1 MEKEEILNY
10 IEQRID
16 LVRANKVTDKLNYS
30 NGLLFHAIPNA
41 DLAPID
47 WSNTE
52 QVDNVSKAFSKCIK
66 DDISFSEIADG
77 QIGTNK
83 TAFTIVFNKGILET
97 FLPRIV
103 KQTPINFPPKI
114 RYVQVENVV
123 SQCSSFIDSLID
135 LENNIYSK
143 KTTFTVFITLIGIK
157 GVVFNATERDY
168 TTTVTFPENTLTFQ
182 INNPIVMSK
191 EDAKEAI
198 EEAMHK
204 TLYEFEPVA

>member
-1 MEKEEILNY
+1 LEKKEILNY

-16 LVRANKVTDKLNYS
+16 LVISNKVTDKLNYT
-30 NGLLFHAIPNA
+30 NGILFHAIPNT
-41 DLAPID
+41 DLTTLD
-47 WSNTE
+47 WSNKE
-52 QVDNVSKAFSKCIK
+52 QVERISNAFSNCIK
-66 DDISFSEIADG
+66 DDISFSKINEG
-77 QIGTNK
+77 QIGTN
-83 TAFTIVFNKGILET
+83 ASAYTIVFNKGIIET
-97 FLPRIV
+97 FLSRIV
-103 KQTPINFPPKI
+103 KQTPVNFPPKI

-123 SQCSSFIDSLID
+123 SQCSNFIDSLISI
-135 LENNIYSK
+135 ENSISSQ

-168 TTTVTFPENTLTFQ
+168 TTTVTFPNNTLTFQ

-204 TLYEFEPVA
+204 TLYEYEPIV